1 MGHYKKSYEWVEI
14 AHGEF
19 HKVPIWLLDD
29 YGEVTVEKEEP
40 QKNNP
45 YYRQFEKKKKG
56 KQ

>member
-19 HKVPIWLLDD
+19 YRVPFWRLGD
-29 YGEVTVEKEEP
+29 YDEITVEKEEP

-56 KQ
+56 K